1 LTLLRLVRGTLTP
14 ARRRFTR
21 SERCTME
28 TRLPVP
34 SAATDW
40 LFQTA
45 YSLGRWTYVPRNC
58 RKARSSLQLHSGCT
72 DGTGTRPSFEPR

>member
-21 SERCTME
+21 SERNVE

-40 LFQTA
+40 LFRTA
-45 YSLGRWTYVPRNC
+45 YSMGRWTYVPRNC
-58 RKARSSLQLHSGCT
+58 RKARSSLRLHSGCT